1 MESSKTN
8 ISGVRLS
15 AVHVQATLILP
26 YTELSATSTGV
37 SLYVMNLFLIFGVLG
52 WTVEEEVEVEV
63 EVEEKEVGDICAL
76 STIGANTA
84 SSVECWLNRHRSTLG
99 VDILAKALDKA
110 RMPLLGV
117 SCGCSVIVLL

>member
-52 WTVEEEVEVEV
+52 WTVEEEVEM

>member
-52 WTVEEEVEVEV
+52 WTVEEGVEV